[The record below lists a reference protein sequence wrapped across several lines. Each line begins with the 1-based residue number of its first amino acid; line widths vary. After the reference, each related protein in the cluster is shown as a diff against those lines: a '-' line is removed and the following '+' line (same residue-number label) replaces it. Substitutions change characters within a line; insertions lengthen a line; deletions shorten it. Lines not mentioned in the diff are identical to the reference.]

1 MMAICMM
8 EMAALF
14 NAKYKEIVGNDMILI
29 MILQPLKNADPNEEM
44 VYMMQT
50 TMKYEMMVIL
60 LMAMDDLTHV
70 LSSQGISEI
79 LIFLQYAMRMSIS
92 QVQICL

>member
-1 MMAICMM
+1 MMEICMM
-8 EMAALF
+8 ETAVLF
-14 NAKYKEIVGNDMILI
+14 NAKYKVMAGNDMILI
-29 MILQPLKNADPNEEM
+29 MILQQLKNVDLNEEM

-79 LIFLQYAMRMSIS
+79 LIFLQYAMRMSIC

>member
-1 MMAICMM
+1 MAIYMM

-29 MILQPLKNADPNEEM
+29 MILQQLKNVDPNEEM

-50 TMKYEMMVIL
+50 TTKYEMMEIL
-60 LMAMDDLTHV
+60 LVVMDDLMHV
-70 LSSQGISEI
+70 FLSQDISEI
-79 LIFLQYAMRMSIS
+79 LIFLQYAMRMSIC